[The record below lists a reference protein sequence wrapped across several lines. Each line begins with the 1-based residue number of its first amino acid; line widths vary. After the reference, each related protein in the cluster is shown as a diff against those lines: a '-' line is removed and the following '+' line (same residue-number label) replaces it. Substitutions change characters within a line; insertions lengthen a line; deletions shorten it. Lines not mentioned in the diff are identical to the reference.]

1 MAESRTAKPDLERC
15 KFAQPFKM
23 MTLQLLGDLIFR
35 SSSDANLIIAESTGA
50 LALLGV
56 RWFLALF
63 YGMVAGDSD
72 QGDAATAVATMA
84 LRTLVG

>member
-35 SSSDANLIIAESTGA
+35 SSSDKNLIITDSTGA

-56 RWFLALF
+56 VDGSWLF
-63 YGMVAGDSD
+63 SVGWSMVT
-72 QGDAATAVATMA
+72 ATKAMPP
-84 LRTLVG
+84 LWRPWP